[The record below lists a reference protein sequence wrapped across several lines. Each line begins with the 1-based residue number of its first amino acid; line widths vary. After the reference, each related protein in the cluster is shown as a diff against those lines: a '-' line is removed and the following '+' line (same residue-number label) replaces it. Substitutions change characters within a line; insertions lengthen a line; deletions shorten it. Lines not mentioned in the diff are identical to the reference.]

1 MKRKL
6 LNLSYSMATI
16 LVVLTSLQ
24 CSEKKSEPTPA
35 PTCSVT
41 GTLKSNICGV
51 GVWGNYVIVLEDGT
65 VLQPY
70 DATEATVATAMKG
83 FVPKQDMKITFGYEA
98 MKRDTRYENVIICQA
113 IPIYQNTTPIKFTCF
128 K

>member
-6 LNLSYSMATI
+6 LNFSYGMATI

-41 GTLKSNICGV
+41 GTLKSNICDV
-51 GVWGNYVIVLEDGT
+51 GVWNSYVIVLENGT

-70 DATEATVATAMKG
+70 DASEATVAAAIKG
-83 FVPKQDMKITFGYEA
+83 FVPKEDMKITFGYEV
-98 MKRDTRYENVIICQA
+98 MKRDTRYDNVILCQA
-113 IPIYQNTTPIKFTCF
+113 LPIYRNTTPIRFTCF